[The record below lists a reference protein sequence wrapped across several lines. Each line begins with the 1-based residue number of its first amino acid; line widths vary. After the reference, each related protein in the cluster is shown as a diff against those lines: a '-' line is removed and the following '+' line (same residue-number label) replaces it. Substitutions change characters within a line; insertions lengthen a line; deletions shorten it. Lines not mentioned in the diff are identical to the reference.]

1 MGGWVGGWVGGWIAV
16 PVPVLVPVSKL
27 ESVGLPFRAVPCYA
41 VLCYVNKLA

>member
-1 MGGWVGGWVGGWIAV
+1 MCEVGGWIAV
-16 PVPVLVPVSKL
+16 PVPVPVLVLVPVSKL